1 MLGYFEPWPDYM
13 GSHWCTECKESNHVA
28 FHCPSWQQ
36 QQLCSLN
43 ALKVLP
49 SNMFLTSHSSP
60 PPAAAGIGEMEKR
73 ARQIKVI
80 VFQGLGFASM
90 DLDDFDTFCYT
101 WCVQRDHHLLPAFWF
116 FQLTRQSSIAAS
128 WPSVPCPSWSWLWL
142 ALPTRRP
149 CLQRNLCSPWVSTK
163 RSRHGTTSCTAN
175 VASHVRS
182 KWDLG
187 TSSTLVNRVHAR
199 SALTPMRLQT
209 YEEVTSPTRRW
220 TPISMKQRPMSKR
233 AQKAFGVLCQEVR
246 IPGTVHMFQVPT
258 SSIAPRQEVLG
269 ICVLEYL

>member
-1 MLGYFEPWPDYM
+1 MVYTLFG
-13 GSHWCTECKESNHVA
+13 
-28 FHCPSWQQ
+28 Q
-36 QQLCSLN
+36 
-43 ALKVLP
+43 
-49 SNMFLTSHSSP
+49 
-60 PPAAAGIGEMEKR
+60 GE
-73 ARQIKVI
+73 
-80 VFQGLGFASM
+80 FQWL
-90 DLDDFDTFCYT
+90 
-101 WCVQRDHHLLPAFWF
+101 RHEAFWL
-116 FQLTRQSSIAAS
+116 FQFTRQSSIAAS

-187 TSSTLVNRVHAR
+187 TSSTLVSRAHAR

-269 ICVLEYL
+269 ICVLEYLWIPLNTLQYFPFWHSW